1 MATRLRADPQYLSEA
16 EFNALLG
23 PEAAPQSQSPPAQS
37 ADGSVRRRADGSTYA
52 VVNEQYTNESPTQL
66 LNQGYSQDPETG
78 NWFRSVGEADF
89 NDLGVNILS
98 DEEINQRLEQERRR
112 ESELGALRSDPLSAF
127 ASSATEQ
134 IPFLDEAAAGATS
147 LISGRPYEEVRSLQ
161 SDLQQYDRQNHPLAR
176 NLGGVAGAATG
187 LAAPGGSIGQ
197 GIGRAIGVGAG
208 YGALYGAGA
217 ADDSYSSRLQGAI
230 QGGVLGGATAGAI
243 QGGLSYAQ
251 RLSSLNRP
259 PVQPG
264 SRVPVSGSPEQMAAA
279 RLVRTMEPGAISE
292 RQRLTDLGLSP
303 SIVDVSGGTTERLVR
318 TAAAPAGDGAN
329 AAVQNAAQRSADLR
343 PEIMGITRGLAQDQR
358 SAQAVRE
365 GLEQSRDALASTEYA
380 PAYAAQVTLTPE
392 AVTALRGQDGQ
403 AAIQRALRGAEA
415 NGDVETIN
423 ELRGLI
429 GSELDQLPTVSG
441 RTLDRVRISMRDM
454 SSNFLRGD
462 NPDRVMSAGYA
473 GRVRG
478 IDTAL
483 DSAPGLT
490 DARAAF
496 RDRSGAIDAIDNR
509 PDIFS
514 TDPRDFASWVRGLT
528 PEQREAATV
537 GVRQDI
543 LDQLGGQANAGT
555 RSLDRLTQSQYSRQN
570 LSALLGE
577 EAADQYL
584 SSIAARVQQTQRAN
598 RVSPN
603 TNSQT
608 FGRGLDEQTFQAAEL
623 LGAAS
628 DGARGLVGDTP
639 ALARTVD
646 RVVTAVR
653 ARSMTPE
660 VRNEI
665 VNLGLGSADE
675 LERILMLADEARTAG
690 RPVPRAVRR
699 YVERV
704 RNVAGA
710 SVAQR
715 FEGALLPLQSAA
727 EEEQAQ

>member
-1 MATRLRADPQYLSEA
+1 MAQEPWNDVPVVPLSQI
-16 EFNALLG
+16 G
-23 PEAAPQSQSPPAQS
+23 GGQSRPAQS
-37 ADGSVRRRADGSTYA
+37 ADGSIRRRADGSTYA
-52 VVNEQYTNESPTQL
+52 VVNEQYTNESPTEL
-66 LNQGYSQDPETG
+66 LNQGYEQDPETG

-89 NDLGVNILS
+89 SQMGVNILS
-98 DEEINQRLEQERRR
+98 DEDIARRMEQERVR
-112 ESELGALRSDPLSAF
+112 EAELSALRSDPLSAF

-134 IPFLDEAAAGATS
+134 IPFLDEAAAGVTG
-147 LISGRPYEEVRSLQ
+147 LITGRSYDEVRGLQ
-161 SDLQQYDRQNHPLAR
+161 RDLQQYDRENQAVAR
-176 NLGGVAGAATG
+176 NAGGVAGFATG
-187 LAAPGGSIGQ
+187 FAAPGSTFIQGGRGAGQ
-197 GIGRAIGVGAG
+197 ILRAATVGGG
-208 YGALYGAGA
+208 YGAAYGSGA
-217 ADDSYSSRLQGAI
+217 ADDSYASRLQGAI
-230 QGGVLGGATAGAI
+230 AGGVTGAVGGGAI
-243 QGGLSYAQ
+243 QGGLNYAS
-251 RLSSLNRP
+251 RLRSIASP
-259 PVQPG
+259 PRVQPG
-264 SRVPVSGSPEQMAAA
+264 ERVPVSGTPEQMAAA
-279 RLVRTMEPGAISE
+279 RIVRTMEPGAITE

-303 SIVDVSGGTTERLVR
+303 SVMDVSGGTTERLLR
-318 TAAAPAGDGAN
+318 TAAAPAGEGAN

-343 PEIMGITRGLAQDQR
+343 PEIMTTTRGLARDQR
-358 SAQAVRE
+358 SAQTVRE

-380 PAYAAQVTLTPE
+380 PAYASPVTLTPE

-429 GSELDQLPTVSG
+429 GAELDQLPTVSG
-441 RTLDRVRISMRDM
+441 RTLDRVRIAMRDM

-483 DSAPGLT
+483 DTAPGLT

-496 RDRSGAIDAIDNR
+496 RERSGAIDAIDNR

-528 PEQREAATV
+528 PEQREAATI

-577 EAADQYL
+577 EAANQYL
-584 SSIAARVQQTQRAN
+584 SSISARVQQAQRAA

-608 FGRGLDEQTFQAAEL
+608 FGRGLDEQTFQTAEA
-623 LGAAS
+623 LGAVS
-628 DGARGLVGDTP
+628 DAGRGLVGDTP

-665 VNLGLGSADE
+665 VRLGLGSADE
-675 LERILMLADEARTAG
+675 LERILMLADEARAAG

-710 SVAQR
+710 SVSQR
-715 FEGALLPLQSAA
+715 FENALLPLQSAA
-727 EEEQAQ
+727 EEEQVQQ